1 MNSFIFSKSVSGFD
15 PEVLQKF
22 FCDSK
27 RMYVLA
33 SRDGECWVIL
43 ISQARRRIM
52 LDMMDTNNVTDALT
66 TRWLLKARTVTSQ
79 ESRHVGRWGKSIAR
93 TRSTWAPELSVL
105 SDKVRAR
112 GRNLEIPRVHENG
125 TQPTVIAVLRER
137 GNLELWVPTLK
148 KKSKRAKI
156 WTLVVHLKVLENWNK
171 TKVNLE
177 ERRDNDQSR
186 NRN

>member
-1 MNSFIFSKSVSGFD
+1 
-15 PEVLQKF
+15 
-22 FCDSK
+22 
-27 RMYVLA
+27 MYVLA
-33 SRDGECWVIL
+33 SWDGECWVIL

-52 LDMMDTNNVTDALT
+52 LDMMSMNNVTDALT
-66 TRWLLKARTVTSQ
+66 TSWPLKARTVTSQ
-79 ESRHVGRWGKSIAR
+79 ESRHMGRWEKSLAR
-93 TRSTWAPELSVL
+93 TRPTWTADLSVL

-112 GRNLEIPRVHENG
+112 GRNLEIRRVHENG
-125 TQPTVIAVLRER
+125 TQPTVIAVLRGKLR
-137 GNLELWVPTLK
+137 VMSSYIK

-156 WTLVVHLKVLENWNK
+156 CTLVVHLKVLENCNK